1 MSGYLRDRKA
11 RRAALAAVL
20 VIVVLFPVLDQNPA
34 YQDIG
39 MITLMYVGLGSSW
52 NIIGGFAGYI
62 SLGQAAF
69 FGLGAYTLGLIVE
82 HLKVGAGYLP
92 FAWLPVV
99 GLVTAVLA
107 IPIGWAALRTRH
119 AVFATVTIAMM
130 FVVQLL
136 AENLIG
142 LTGGSA
148 GLGFPV
154 PLWSP
159 AFFNIPFY
167 YAMLVLAVI
176 TIAAAWAI
184 RRSGLGLGLL
194 AIRDDENKAEAVGVP
209 TRSYKLTAFVI
220 SAGLAGMIGG
230 VYGYSVTYIYPQSVV
245 DPLIAMG
252 AVLMPFVGGVG
263 TLSGPV
269 LGAILIAP
277 AQLELSYYA
286 NGQLYLILYGAVFL
300 AVIVLMPRG
309 IIPSVADWLES
320 RRLGGARAV
329 SDGADGPDPGGGA
342 IQVAAEAAAASE
354 HG

>member
-1 MSGYLRDRKA
+1 MTGYLTS
-11 RRAALAAVL
+11 RAGRLTGLAVL
-20 VIVVLFPVLDQNPA
+20 LVVVILFPIVDQNPA
-34 YQDIG
+34 YRGIG
-39 MITLMYVGLGSSW
+39 MITLMYVALGSSW
-52 NIIGGFAGYI
+52 NLIGGFGGYT

-69 FGLGAYTLGLIVE
+69 FGFGAYTLGLLLE
-82 HLKVGAGYLP
+82 HLKISAGYLP
-92 FAWLPVV
+92 FVFLPLV
-99 GLVTAVLA
+99 GIITAIIAV
-107 IPIGWAALRTRH
+107 PVGWAALRTRH
-119 AVFATVTIAMM
+119 AVFATVTIAIM
-130 FVVQLL
+130 FIVQLL
-136 AENLIG
+136 AENWIG

-154 PLWSP
+154 PHWSP

-167 YAMLVLAVI
+167 YAMFVLAAL
-176 TIAAAWAI
+176 TIVVAWAV

-194 AIRDDENKAEAVGVP
+194 AIRDDEDKAEAIGVP
-209 TRSYKLTAFVI
+209 TQSYKLLAFVM
-220 SAGLAGMIGG
+220 SASLAGMIGA
-230 VYGYSVTYIYPQSVV
+230 VYGYSVTFIYPQSVV

-300 AVIVLMPRG
+300 MVIVLLPRG
-309 IIPSVADWLES
+309 IIPSLGDVIRSRLSRGSPPAD
-320 RRLGGARAV
+320 
-329 SDGADGPDPGGGA
+329 DGADKEESGDLP
-342 IQVAAEAAAASE
+342 VAAERVAASE